1 LSFEED
7 SVQDFVRFPLAGGGS
22 VVVEVEAEPGLE
34 RASAP
39 SGVLRKATTTF
50 EHALS
55 EVRAAAGAAL
65 AQFRD
70 LGPDEVE
77 LKFGVKLDAQAGA
90 VIARTGLQGQFEVKL
105 KWVRG
110 EAPTE
115 DSAEE
120 EPGKPVAGS
129 VTGPGSAAGSPAAGG
144 ADPVAG
150 TAAVADAATAGPTAG
165 GADPVS
171 PNVP

>member
-1 LSFEED
+1 MPE
-7 SVQDFVRFPLAGGGS
+7 FVRFPLADGGS
-22 VVVEVEAEPGLE
+22 VLVEMEVEPGLE

-50 EHALS
+50 EHALG

-65 AQFRD
+65 AQFRG

-105 KWVRG
+105 KWVREG
-110 EAPTE
+110 STE
-115 DSAEE
+115 DGAEE
-120 EPGKPVAGS
+120 EPPKPAGS
-129 VTGPGSAAGSPAAGG
+129 IAG
-144 ADPVAG
+144 ADPA
-150 TAAVADAATAGPTAG
+150 AG

>member
-1 LSFEED
+1 MP
-7 SVQDFVRFPLAGGGS
+7 DFVRFPLADGGS
-22 VVVEVEAEPGLE
+22 VVVEVEVEPGLE
-34 RASAP
+34 RASVP

-110 EAPTE
+110 AVEGSTE

-120 EPGKPVAGS
+120 APAN
-129 VTGPGSAAGSPAAGG
+129 PAAG
-144 ADPVAG
+144 
-150 TAAVADAATAGPTAG
+150 AATGAGSAGSGPVTAG
-165 GADPVS
+165 NPAADNPAAGNPAAAHDPAAS
-171 PNVP
+171 EGDPASSNVP

>member
-1 LSFEED
+1 MP
-7 SVQDFVRFPLAGGGS
+7 DFVRFPLADGGS
-22 VVVEVEAEPGLE
+22 VVVEVEVEPGLE
-34 RASAP
+34 RASVP

-110 EAPTE
+110 EAEASTE
-115 DSAEE
+115 DRAEE
-120 EPGKPVAGS
+120 ESPNVPASSGNWFASAGD
-129 VTGPGSAAGSPAAGG
+129 GSAAADDGATSTAAAGG
-144 ADPVAG
+144 AHS
-150 TAAVADAATAGPTAG
+150 
-165 GADPVS
+165 VS
-171 PNVP
+171 PDLP

>member
-1 LSFEED
+1 
-7 SVQDFVRFPLAGGGS
+7 VQEFVRFPLTEGGS

-34 RASAP
+34 RASVP

-55 EVRAAAGAAL
+55 EVRTAAAAAL

-105 KWVRG
+105 KWVR
-110 EAPTE
+110 EPSTE
-115 DSAEE
+115 DTAE
-120 EPGKPVAGS
+120 EPGQ
-129 VTGPGSAAGSPAAGG
+129 
-144 ADPVAG
+144 
-150 TAAVADAATAGPTAG
+150 
-165 GADPVS
+165 
-171 PNVP
+171 

>member
-1 LSFEED
+1 MP
-7 SVQDFVRFPLAGGGS
+7 DFVRFPLADGGS
-22 VVVEVEAEPGLE
+22 VLVEVEVEPGLE

-50 EHALS
+50 EHALG

-65 AQFRD
+65 AQFRG

-110 EAPTE
+110 EEGSTE

-120 EPGKPVAGS
+120 EPAK
-129 VTGPGSAAGSPAAGG
+129 PAAGG
-144 ADPVAG
+144 VAG
-150 TAAVADAATAGPTAG
+150 PDPAAS

>member
-1 LSFEED
+1 MQE
-7 SVQDFVRFPLAGGGS
+7 FVRFPLTDGGS
-22 VVVEVEAEPGLE
+22 VVVEVEGEPGLE
-34 RASAP
+34 HAAAP

-55 EVRAAAGAAL
+55 EVRAAAAAAL

-105 KWVRG
+105 KWVRD
-110 EAPTE
+110 EAAPTE
-115 DSAEE
+115 TVPAEE
-120 EPGKPVAGS
+120 VEA
-129 VTGPGSAAGSPAAGG
+129 
-144 ADPVAG
+144 
-150 TAAVADAATAGPTAG
+150 
-165 GADPVS
+165 
-171 PNVP
+171 

>member
-1 LSFEED
+1 MPE
-7 SVQDFVRFPLAGGGS
+7 FVRFPLADGGS
-22 VVVEVEAEPGLE
+22 VLVEMEVEPGLE

-50 EHALS
+50 EHALG

-65 AQFRD
+65 AQFRG

-105 KWVRG
+105 KWVREG
-110 EAPTE
+110 STE
-115 DSAEE
+115 DGAEE
-120 EPGKPVAGS
+120 EPPK
-129 VTGPGSAAGSPAAGG
+129 PAAGG
-144 ADPVAG
+144 VAG
-150 TAAVADAATAGPTAG
+150 PDPAGS

>member
-1 LSFEED
+1 MQE
-7 SVQDFVRFPLAGGGS
+7 FVRFPLADGGT

-34 RASAP
+34 HASVP

-50 EHALS
+50 EHALG
-55 EVRAAAGAAL
+55 EVRAAAAAAL

-105 KWVRG
+105 KWLR
-110 EAPTE
+110 
-115 DSAEE
+115 D
-120 EPGKPVAGS
+120 
-129 VTGPGSAAGSPAAGG
+129 G
-144 ADPVAG
+144 AS
-150 TAAVADAATAGPTAG
+150 TAADAAEEPEG
-165 GADPVS
+165 
-171 PNVP
+171 

>member
-1 LSFEED
+1 MP
-7 SVQDFVRFPLAGGGS
+7 DFVRFPLADGGS
-22 VVVEVEAEPGLE
+22 VVVEVEVEPGLE

-110 EAPTE
+110 EAAASTE
-115 DSAEE
+115 DGAEE
-120 EPGKPVAGS
+120 APGASAGTGAGTAGSGPVAAG
-129 VTGPGSAAGSPAAGG
+129 GSAGDPAAGG
-144 ADPVAG
+144 
-150 TAAVADAATAGPTAG
+150 
-165 GADPVS
+165 DPVS
-171 PNVP
+171 PQVP

>member
-1 LSFEED
+1 LLIGAALED
-7 SVQDFVRFPLAGGGS
+7 HLPEFVRFPLADGGS
-22 VVVEVEAEPGLE
+22 VLVEVEVEPGFE

-50 EHALS
+50 EHALN

-110 EAPTE
+110 EPSTE

-120 EPGKPVAGS
+120 EEPAK
-129 VTGPGSAAGSPAAGG
+129 PAAGG
-144 ADPVAG
+144 
-150 TAAVADAATAGPTAG
+150 GP
-165 GADPVS
+165 S
-171 PNVP
+171 